1 MWGKGI
7 YFAQNASYSCGANR
21 YSYPVSANTYE
32 VFFANVIIGNALEM
46 KSNKN
51 LYEPPTENNIRYDSV
66 KGNTQG
72 SDVYIVYKNVKTYP
86 GLLVKY

>member
-1 MWGKGI
+1 
-7 YFAQNASYSCGANR
+7 
-21 YSYPVSANTYE
+21 VSANTYE

-86 GLLVKY
+86 GLLVKYSV